1 MDAARAPRAV
11 GPHTRAG
18 TAVGGVLVLLLTAC
32 GADDGGSASGGTAG
46 TSTAARAELPEA
58 EDISSLP
65 GSIPGQPFPDF
76 ALALDGV
83 VWISGVQPGIVGYDA
98 ATGEQRAAAET
109 SDVMLAMDA
118 GFGALWA
125 VEASDGQYPDTVL
138 RIDPA
143 TGQVTARVP
152 APEPGVLP
160 ESSLAVTDDAV
171 WALIGQYEDP
181 EDRSLTAI
189 DPTAGTVRDVFPAP
203 PGAAAVRGGFGSL
216 WVSVANGSV
225 VRMDPADGST
235 QATIATGEGSRFM
248 TVTDDAVWVLDN
260 VDGTVSRVD
269 PDTDEVVATVTVSAG
284 SVEGGDIAA
293 GEGSVWART
302 TEELATEVDAQTNEV
317 VRVLGPPAGS
327 GSVAVAGGMVW
338 LTAHDVRTTY
348 RVPLS

>member
-1 MDAARAPRAV
+1 
-11 GPHTRAG
+11 
-18 TAVGGVLVLLLTAC
+18 VLVLLTAC
-32 GADDGGSASGGTAG
+32 GAGDDGGSASGGMPA
-46 TSTAARAELPEA
+46 TSTAAAAELPAA
-58 EDISSLP
+58 EDVTGLP
-65 GSIPGQPFPDF
+65 GAIPGEPFPDF

-83 VWISGVQPGIVGYDA
+83 VWISGVAPGIVGYDG
-98 ATGEQRAAAET
+98 ATGEQRAAVET

-143 TGQVTARVP
+143 AGAVTARIP

-160 ESSLAVTDDAV
+160 ESSLAVTEDAV
-171 WALIGQYEDP
+171 WALTGQYEDP
-181 EDRSLTAI
+181 EDRSLAAI
-189 DPTAGTVRDVFPAP
+189 DPAAGTVRDVFPAP

-216 WVSVANGSV
+216 WISVVDGSV
-225 VRMDPADGST
+225 VRVDPADGST
-235 QATIATGEGSRFM
+235 QATVDTGRGSRFL

-260 VDGTVSRVD
+260 LDGTVSRID
-269 PDTDEVVATVTVSAG
+269 PGTDEVVATVTVSAG

-302 TEELATEVDAQTNEV
+302 TEELATEIDAQTNEV

-327 GSVAVAGGMVW
+327 GSVAVAGGTVW
-338 LTAHDVRTTY
+338 VTAHDVRTTY

>member
-1 MDAARAPRAV
+1 M
-11 GPHTRAG
+11 
-18 TAVGGVLVLLLTAC
+18 LVLLLTAC

-46 TSTAARAELPEA
+46 TSTAPPAELPEA
-58 EDISSLP
+58 EDISGLP
-65 GSIPGQPFPDF
+65 GAIPGEPFPDF
-76 ALALDGV
+76 ALARDGV
-83 VWISGVQPGIVGYDA
+83 VWISGVQPGIVGYDG
-98 ATGEQRAAAET
+98 ATGEQRAAVET

-143 TGQVTARVP
+143 TGQVTARIP

-171 WALIGQYEDP
+171 WALTGQFEDP
-181 EDRSLTAI
+181 EDRSLAAV

-216 WVSVANGSV
+216 WISVADGSV
-225 VRMDPADGST
+225 VRVDPADGST
-235 QATIATGEGSRFM
+235 QATIDTGRGSRFL
-248 TVTDDAVWVLDN
+248 TVTDDAVWVLN
-260 VDGTVSRVD
+260 NLDGTVSRID
-269 PDTDEVVATVTVSAG
+269 PDTDDVVATVTVSAG
-284 SVEGGDIAA
+284 SVQGGDIAA
-293 GEGSVWART
+293 GDGSVWART

-317 VRVLGPPAGS
+317 LRVLGPPAGS